1 MYKVKLLLFLGYK
14 WTSINPK
21 LPKSSLAIYRG
32 YLLHVGVIHPSIHA
46 TDGGEN
52 EPPWLAPGGSDVGYG
67 FWAADPEDHV
77 ADPQVASGVGSHQR

>member
-1 MYKVKLLLFLGYK
+1 MYSLQMYKVKLLLFLV
-14 WTSINPK
+14 INGLLLIPK

-32 YLLHVGVIHPSIHA
+32 YLLLVGIIHPSIHA

-67 FWAADPEDHV
+67 F
-77 ADPQVASGVGSHQR
+77 